1 MMNKFGGNLMDI
13 VNRPVAPVSVLKS
26 LSVTKII
33 DRPDTVGSTVLKP
46 FAVSEPAPE
55 NNPLMG
61 ESFENVLSKALEP
74 VNNLQLQSAEL
85 DSQLAQGKLEYVH
98 QAMVMAQKASLALD
112 MTMQIRNKVVE
123 AYQEIMRTQL

>member
-1 MMNKFGGNLMDI
+1 MDI
-13 VNRPVAPVSVLKS
+13 TNRPVAPVSVLKS
-26 LSVTKII
+26 LNVTKII
-33 DRPDTVGSTVLKP
+33 DRPDTVSDTVLKSLSI
-46 FAVSEPAPE
+46 SEPAPE
-55 NNPLMG
+55 NNPLMV
-61 ESFENVLSKALEP
+61 ETFEKVLSKALEP

-85 DSQLAQGKLEYVH
+85 DGQMAQGKLEYVH

>member
-1 MMNKFGGNLMDI
+1 MDI
-13 VNRPVAPVSVLKS
+13 TNRPVAPVSVLKS
-26 LSVTKII
+26 LNVTKIL
-33 DRPDTVGSTVLKP
+33 DRPETISSTYLKP
-46 FAVSEPAPE
+46 LSSTESTPE

-61 ESFENVLSKALEP
+61 ETFEKILSKALEP

-85 DSQLAQGKLEYVH
+85 DGQLAQGKLEYVH

>member
-1 MMNKFGGNLMDI
+1 MDI
-13 VNRPVAPVSVLKS
+13 TNRPVTPV
-26 LSVTKII
+26 
-33 DRPDTVGSTVLKP
+33 TVLKP
-46 FAVSEPAPE
+46 LNAVGQTKVIDRPE
-55 NNPLMG
+55 NIAGTVLSPLGVSQPVPDSNPLMG
-61 ESFENVLSKALEP
+61 ESFEMVLSKALEP